1 MDLAVCNMKVE
12 DIIEGLNRHIE
23 SVRSER
29 EINTKGHIVLHKENT
44 PHQVFKVYKTYI
56 YTLWYINGKK
66 PYRLLTIQQNAKVP
80 ENQEESML
88 RDMDTLL
95 LTTLF
100 NWIGSKSYNEVINGE
115 YGRESTDI

>member
-29 EINTKGHIVLHKENT
+29 KITTKGHIVLHKENT

-80 ENQEESML
+80 ENQEESKL

-100 NWIGSKSYNEVINGE
+100 NWIGSKTYN
-115 YGRESTDI
+115 